1 MKTTDCKKLFSKA
14 LTPMS
19 WVLVA
24 LLAVWTV
31 AGLALTAILMFV
43 GGFAT
48 FFLGGVAGWVIGLIG
63 AVLFLVLPWQV
74 LKLIVKGGDAVSTWA
89 ARDKEAEGRDAKVQA
104 MVQAACKKVTA
115 PRGAL

>member
-1 MKTTDCKKLFSKA
+1 MKTPDCKKLFSKA

-24 LLAVWTV
+24 ILAVWTV
-31 AGLALTAILMFV
+31 AGLALTAVLMFV

-48 FFLGGVAGWVIGLIG
+48 FFLGGFAGWVVGLVG

-74 LKLIVKGGDAVSTWA
+74 LKLIVKGGDAVNTWA
-89 ARDKEAEGRDAKVQA
+89 ARDEEAEARDARIRKELHEDFVNA
-104 MVQAACKKVTA
+104 STRV
-115 PRGAL
+115 LN

>member
-24 LLAVWTV
+24 LLAIWTV
-31 AGLALTAILMFV
+31 GGLALTIVLMFV

-48 FFLGGVAGWVIGLIG
+48 FFLGGIAGWVVGLIG

-74 LKLIVKGGDAVSTWA
+74 LKLIVKGGDAVNTWA
-89 ARDKEAEGRDAKVQA
+89 ARDKDAEA
-104 MVQAACKKVTA
+104 QAAEIRQIGREAFRNASTRV
-115 PRGAL
+115 LN